1 MLSLLNPFGVTVIPE
16 RKTTDFGESDWVAI
30 APIANAVFALDEPTT
45 VDESAHM
52 QTGTL
57 FVPRGSD
64 LKDGDR
70 ITYQNKL
77 FGVIGD
83 AQWDMDTPF
92 GRNSFGYVAYSIRVG
107 G

>member
-1 MLSLLNPFGVTVIPE
+1 MLNPIGVTITPE
-16 RKTTDFGESDWVAI
+16 RKTTDFGETQWAAVD
-30 APIANAVFALDEPTT
+30 PIANAVFALDEPTT
-45 VDESAHM
+45 VNESAHM

-70 ITYQNKL
+70 VPYQDKV
-77 FGVIGD
+77 FGVVGD
-83 AQWDMDTPF
+83 VLWDMNTPF
-92 GRNSFGYVAYSIRVG
+92 SGSNFGYVAYSIRLG